1 MIMRKFT
8 IFAILFLLVSYFEV
22 DAQCA
27 MCKENVASAL
37 EAGANGD
44 MSASFGAGLN
54 DGILYLMVI
63 PYIFLM
69 SILWIVFKKR
79 ITAFFQSKFSRF

>member
-1 MIMRKFT
+1 MKRI
-8 IFAILFLLVSYFEV
+8 ILLTVLLLTLSYFEL

-27 MCKENVASAL
+27 MCKENIASSQK
-37 EAGANGD
+37 GTSNGD
-44 MSASFGAGLN
+44 LSASFGSGLN
-54 DGILYLMVI
+54 SGILYLMII

-79 ITAFFQSKFSRF
+79 IIAYFQAKFSRA